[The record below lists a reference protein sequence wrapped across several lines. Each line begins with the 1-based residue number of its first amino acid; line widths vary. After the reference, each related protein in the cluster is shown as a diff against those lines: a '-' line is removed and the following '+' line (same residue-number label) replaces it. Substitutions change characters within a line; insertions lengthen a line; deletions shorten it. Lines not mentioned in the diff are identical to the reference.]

1 MGRQLGPA
9 GAQEGI
15 GRLIVVQMTA
25 PLNTCAIAL
34 ATIIRSRRLIR
45 MVLDCQTAV
54 LLGRRWANKVR
65 QMNSMPNPEQTVPH
79 DVAVAA
85 LKQAYQQIGR
95 AGNQLPHVNEH
106 VPRSKPD
113 AARNHSDQQKRLAV
127 APSRSSRGRL
137 ALQGLIGLL
146 MAACIGV
153 AAIALRSHSD
163 TARQMTARWAPQL
176 YLISSP
182 VSESPVLAQSSPSAV
197 QASAAKA
204 APPQPALRAP
214 PAQTVLAGAAP
225 AAAPSPGQEQLFQS
239 MARERTA
246 VEQEIEQLKTS
257 IEQLKTSQ
265 EQIIRNNAAV
275 AEQLKAAQEQMVR
288 DNAAVAEQ
296 LKASHEQMVRD
307 SAAVS
312 EQLKASQEQVARLI
326 AKASEQKLRPKTS
339 APPPRLIATPT
350 GKPVQ
355 KLSPPQA
362 RAQPLAPV
370 QGRPE

>member
-1 MGRQLGPA
+1 
-9 GAQEGI
+9 
-15 GRLIVVQMTA
+15 
-25 PLNTCAIAL
+25 
-34 ATIIRSRRLIR
+34 
-45 MVLDCQTAV
+45 
-54 LLGRRWANKVR
+54 
-65 QMNSMPNPEQTVPH
+65 MNSMPNPEQTDPH

-85 LKQAYQQIGR
+85 LKQAYQQIER
-95 AGNQLPHVNEH
+95 ADNQLPHLNEH
-106 VPRSKPD
+106 VSRSEPD
-113 AARNHSDQQKRLAV
+113 AARNPSDQQKRLAV

-137 ALQGLIGLL
+137 VLQGLIGLL

-182 VSESPVLAQSSPSAV
+182 APESPVLAQSSPSAV

-204 APPQPALRAP
+204 PPPNRHFRRLGP
-214 PAQTVLAGAAP
+214 DDGPTGAAP
-225 AAAPSPGQEQLFQS
+225 TAAAPSPGQEQLLQS
-239 MARERTA
+239 MARERAA

-296 LKASHEQMVRD
+296 LKARHEQMVRD
-307 SAAVS
+307 SAAVA
-312 EQLKASQEQVARLI
+312 EELKASQEQVARLI

>member
-1 MGRQLGPA
+1 
-9 GAQEGI
+9 
-15 GRLIVVQMTA
+15 
-25 PLNTCAIAL
+25 
-34 ATIIRSRRLIR
+34 

-65 QMNSMPNPEQTVPH
+65 QMNSMPNPEQTDPR

-95 AGNQLPHVNEH
+95 ADNQLPRVNEH
-106 VPRSKPD
+106 VSKSEPD
-113 AARNHSDQQKRLAV
+113 AARNPSDQQKRLAV
-127 APSRSSRGRL
+127 APRRSSRGRL

-163 TARQMTARWAPQL
+163 AAKQMTARWAPQL

-182 VSESPVLAQSSPSAV
+182 APESPVLAQSSPSAV

-204 APPQPALRAP
+204 APPQPALPAP
-214 PAQTVLAGAAP
+214 PAQTALAGATP
-225 AAAPSPGQEQLFQS
+225 TAAAPSPGQEQLLQS
-239 MARERTA
+239 MARERAA

-265 EQIIRNNAAV
+265 EQMIRNNAAV

-296 LKASHEQMVRD
+296 LKASQEQMVRD
-307 SAAVS
+307 SAAVAD
-312 EQLKASQEQVARLI
+312 QLKASQEQMARLI

-350 GKPVQ
+350 GKPVPE
-355 KLSPPQA
+355 LSPPQA